1 VCISQ
6 SEKLSNNYG
15 NDAFYRKVS
24 VDTGDV
30 NFEAIGADSRAEGF
44 SGADLA
50 ALVREGGLAV
60 MSEWRERMEA
70 RRVQRELDMS
80 NGICDGVSTEA
91 ELEFSKISTRH
102 FEVAFSKVRPSVSP
116 DDRAR

>member
-1 VCISQ
+1 M
-6 SEKLSNNYG
+6 EFKRFL
-15 NDAFYRKVS
+15 
-24 VDTGDV
+24 
-30 NFEAIGADSRAEGF
+30 GF

-60 MSEWRERMEA
+60 MSEWREKMEA
-70 RRVQRELDMS
+70 RRIQRGLDVS
-80 NGICDGVSTEA
+80 NGTSDGLDSVA
-91 ELEFSKISTRH
+91 DLEFSKISTRH